1 VFLSFVLIRYNS
13 KLIDVDLIE
22 YFGLKECP
30 NCLQLIIKY
39 FMFELFIPFI
49 MTSFYVFDVIFLY
62 IMSADGG
69 FGVI

>member
-1 VFLSFVLIRYNS
+1 
-13 KLIDVDLIE
+13 
-22 YFGLKECP
+22 
-30 NCLQLIIKY
+30 
-39 FMFELFIPFI
+39 